1 MVAYRKTSLKPKRVL
16 LINAVKWS
24 DAYSKDN
31 PCCDVGH
38 WFGRWLKHL
47 PAVSQTVVDAEDE
60 FMETVRNETDGV
72 IISGSPRDAWNDD
85 PVNEKLC
92 NLIHECAERK
102 IPVLGVCYGHQVM
115 GRALG
120 GQVGRHPQGLELGN
134 TPIDLTPAGADF
146 PLFAGFPKRFDVLN
160 SHADAVLT
168 LPPQCELL
176 ATGRFTEV
184 QAFQQNGL
192 LMGVQFHPE
201 SDPDT
206 MRFIWSGRLEAWRK
220 KVSFDLDQRLAS
232 LRPAPQATKVLENF
246 VNHFIP

>member
-1 MVAYRKTSLKPKRVL
+1 MVADRKTSLKPKRVL

-31 PCCDVGH
+31 PSCDVGN
-38 WFGRWLKHL
+38 WFIRWFKQL
-47 PAVSQTVVDAEDE
+47 PGVSQAVVDAEDD
-60 FMETVRNETDGV
+60 FMDVVHNETDGI

-92 NLIHECAERK
+92 SLIQECGDRK
-102 IPVLGVCYGHQVM
+102 IPVLGVCYGHQVL

-134 TPIDLTPAGADF
+134 TPVELTATGLNF

-176 ATGRFTEV
+176 ATGSFTQV
-184 QAFQQNGL
+184 QAFHHNGL

-201 SDPDT
+201 TDPDT
-206 MRFIWSGRLEAWRK
+206 LRFIWSGRRETWRT
-220 KVSFDLDQRLAS
+220 KVNFDLDQRLAS
-232 LRPAPQATKVLENF
+232 LQPAPHAAKVLENF